1 MKMDST
7 SATPEVVNMASSTVP
22 KQCAA
27 IKVVGIGGGGCNAI
41 NRMIEVGVQGVDF
54 IAMNT
59 DAMAL
64 EHSAAPTRLQLGPK
78 LTRGL
83 GTGGDP
89 EKGQLA
95 AEESRQEIV
104 RVLEGA
110 DMVFVTAGMGG
121 GTGTGGAPVVA
132 AIARDL
138 KALTVGV
145 VTKPFTN
152 EGPRRGRA
160 AQEGLARL
168 GERVDALIA
177 IPNDRLRELSNRRL
191 ALRDA
196 FLMADDILRQGVQG
210 IAEIIYVT
218 GDWNVDFEDVRT
230 IVQNAG
236 TALMGIGIAS
246 GQDRA
251 TKAAQAAISS
261 PLLETSIQ
269 GARGALVNITAPD
282 DFLIE
287 EFDEITQLIRNATDP
302 EEANIIT
309 GLVQG
314 ASETGEVKVTVI
326 ATGFG
331 SPSPRPQETAEE
343 ARSWGAAMP
352 SSPPASSGSNLRS
365 WGFAPVSRPASP
377 AGGNP
382 DSPSTAPSGPADA
395 KPPQAKSE
403 PAQNPTPVSDLLDEV
418 RRATREMGEGP
429 YDPPTFLRDRKRRSG
444 GRGSGEGR

>member
-59 DAMAL
+59 DAMTL
-64 EHSAAPTRLQLGPK
+64 EHSLAPTRLQLGPK

-95 AEESRQEIV
+95 AEESRQEIM

-121 GTGTGGAPVVA
+121 GTGTGGAPIVA
-132 AIARDL
+132 SVARDL

-168 GERVDALIA
+168 GDKVDALIA

-314 ASETGEVKVTVI
+314 DSQTGEVKVTVI

-331 SPSPRPQETAEE
+331 GPSPRSRETLEE
-343 ARSWGAAMP
+343 ARPWGQATP
-352 SSPPASSGSNLRS
+352 SAPPASSGSGLRP
-365 WGFAPVSRPASP
+365 WGFATESRPASP

-382 DSPSTAPSGPADA
+382 EPPQTAPGGPADA
-395 KPPQAKSE
+395 KPQQAKSD
-403 PAQNPTPVSDLLDEV
+403 PAQSATPVPDLLEEV

>member
-1 MKMDST
+1 
-7 SATPEVVNMASSTVP
+7 MASSTVP

-59 DAMAL
+59 DAMTL
-64 EHSAAPTRLQLGPK
+64 EHSLAPTRLQLGPK

-95 AEESRQEIV
+95 AEESRQEIM

-121 GTGTGGAPVVA
+121 GTGTGGAPIVA
-132 AIARDL
+132 SVARDL

-168 GERVDALIA
+168 GDKVDALIA
-177 IPNDRLRELSNRRL
+177 FPTTGFELSNRRL

-196 FLMADDILRQGVQG
+196 FLMADDILRQGAGYRRDHLRHRRLERGFRGCAHHRAECRHRLDGHWHRLGSGSSHQG
-210 IAEIIYVT
+210 
-218 GDWNVDFEDVRT
+218 R
-230 IVQNAG
+230 AG
-236 TALMGIGIAS
+236 GHL
-246 GQDRA
+246 
-251 TKAAQAAISS
+251 S

-269 GARGALVNITAPD
+269 VPAALWSTSRARRL
-282 DFLIE
+282 LIE
-287 EFDEITQLIRNATDP
+287 EFDEITQLIRNATVLRIEHHRP
-302 EEANIIT
+302 
-309 GLVQG
+309 G
-314 ASETGEVKVTVI
+314 ARR
-326 ATGFG
+326 
-331 SPSPRPQETAEE
+331 PRP
-343 ARSWGAAMP
+343 AR
-352 SSPPASSGSNLRS
+352 
-365 WGFAPVSRPASP
+365 
-377 AGGNP
+377 
-382 DSPSTAPSGPADA
+382 
-395 KPPQAKSE
+395 
-403 PAQNPTPVSDLLDEV
+403 
-418 RRATREMGEGP
+418 
-429 YDPPTFLRDRKRRSG
+429 
-444 GRGSGEGR
+444 